1 MSTPSLRTDCR
12 SATSSGSI
20 SMSDRRFALL
30 VNPSAGGGRAR
41 QALPLVRTELDRHG
55 ASYRVIE
62 TTSIE
67 HARDEAASAADAG
80 ETVATLGGDGLV
92 GPVAG
97 VLRDREV
104 ALALLPGGRG
114 NDFARVLGLPLDP
127 VDAARVAVEGR
138 ERLVDVADVNGNP
151 YVGIASFGFTSDAN
165 RIANEAKLV
174 RGNLVYLYAALRAL
188 AAWKP
193 ADLTVT
199 VDGRRHEFTGY
210 SVSVGNSQYFGGGMR
225 LLPDAEGD
233 DGQLD
238 VLAVSDHSKL
248 RYLRGFGEVFKAT
261 HLNTPYTNLFRGEVV
276 EVSSDRP
283 FVIYADG
290 DPIGATPAT
299 MHVRRRCLRVIVPG

>member
-1 MSTPSLRTDCR
+1 VT
-12 SATSSGSI
+12 
-20 SMSDRRFALL
+20 RRFALV
-30 VNPSAGGGRAR
+30 VNPAAGGGRAR
-41 QALPLVRTELDRHG
+41 NALPLVRAELDRRG
-55 ASYRVIE
+55 AAYRVIE

-67 HARDEAASAADAG
+67 HARDEAIAAADAG

-97 VLRDREV
+97 VLRDRDV

-114 NDFARVLGLPLDP
+114 NDFVRVLGIPLDP
-127 VDAARVAVEGR
+127 AEAARVAVEGE

-151 YVGIASFGFTSDAN
+151 YVGIATLGFTTDAN

-188 AAWKP
+188 GAWKP
-193 ADLTVT
+193 ATFTVT
-199 VDGRRHEFTGY
+199 VDDRRHEFTGY

-225 LLPDAEGD
+225 LLPDAEVD

-238 VLAVSDHSKL
+238 VLAVSDSGKL
-248 RYLRGFGEVFKAT
+248 HYLRSMPKVFKGT
-261 HLNTPYTNLFRGEVV
+261 HLDSPYVNLFRGEVV

-290 DPIGATPAT
+290 DPVGATPAT
-299 MHVRRRCLRVIVPG
+299 MRVRRRCLRVIVPG